1 MLREAIVE
9 APVTSSNLHAAPERP
24 ARWPARRLILAPILL
39 LAAAF
44 LTYAPAL
51 RNGFAW
57 DDQALILRDPL
68 IRSWRLIG
76 EGFQHFLFTDA
87 AASDFYRPVQRL
99 SYTLDYAA
107 FFVSPAGYHCISI
120 FWHAA
125 AGIAVFYF
133 AEEFLA
139 RCEMTVARR
148 FGVAFFAALIWLVH
162 PVQSA
167 AVVYVSGRADPLA
180 ATFGFLALFLAL
192 RMLRANGNRRWA
204 FGLGAGFC
212 FLASAL
218 SKEIGLIFLLLWLI
232 LAFAQRRRAA
242 SLGAAAIVGAVLCA
256 YLGLRL
262 PAERLAPPPPPPM
275 PLLVRPILTARAV
288 AEYAGLLLLPLH
300 LHMER
305 TVETQPTGFTPAS
318 MNAASWRELQTLLGL
333 LLIAA
338 GATALWRSRRQPA
351 IFLPLILAAVSYL
364 PVSGLI
370 TLNATVAEHWLYLP
384 SAFLFLAAAAALEL
398 LGRSVPTSYGL
409 RAAWVGLTIWILFLP
424 ARTFARS
431 FDWKDQRT
439 FLTRTIAGGG
449 DSARMLINLGALEL
463 SEGHLEAARRALDR
477 ALEKEP
483 DNPLAQL
490 NLAAVEIKQ
499 RNFASARVRLKKIAV
514 PAELRAGAEE
524 SLAVLQN
531 RETGEVN
538 LMRLRLAARLG
549 PPNWEIEKRYIKAC
563 ADLGFPERALSELKT
578 CLTIAP
584 YRAEGW
590 LRLSDLLRQ
599 TGRPNEAAVALAEA
613 EAADVHLR
621 ERVVPPPTS
630 GAYP

>member
-1 MLREAIVE
+1 MPGEAIVE
-9 APVTSSNLHAAPERP
+9 PRVTPSNLHTAPERP
-24 ARWPARRLILAPILL
+24 LGSGARRLIIAPILL
-39 LAAAF
+39 LAAGF
-44 LTYAPAL
+44 LAYAPAL
-51 RNGFAW
+51 RNGFVW
-57 DDQALILRDPL
+57 DDQALLLRDPL
-68 IRSWRLIG
+68 IRSWRLIW

-87 AASDFYRPVQRL
+87 AASNFYRPLQRL
-99 SYTLDYAA
+99 SYTLDYAI
-107 FFVSPAGYHCISI
+107 FFVSPGGYHFINI
-120 FWHAA
+120 LWHAA
-125 AGIAVFYF
+125 AGVAFFYF
-133 AEEFLA
+133 VEEFLA
-139 RCEMTVARR
+139 RCEIKPARR
-148 FGVAFFAALIWLVH
+148 FAVAFFAALVWLVH

-180 ATFGFLALFLAL
+180 AAFGFLALFLGL
-192 RMLRANGNRRWA
+192 RMLRANGKRRWA

-232 LAFAQRRRAA
+232 LALAQRPRAA
-242 SLGAAAIVGAVLCA
+242 RLGAAAIVGAVLCA

-262 PAERLAPPPPPPM
+262 PAEHLAPPPPPPM
-275 PLLVRPILTARAV
+275 PLLVRPIITARAV

-351 IFLPLILAAVSYL
+351 IFLPLLLAAVSYL

-370 TLNATVAEHWLYLP
+370 TLNPTVAEHWLYLP
-384 SAFLFLAAAAALEL
+384 GAFLFLAAAAALEL
-398 LGRSVPTSYGL
+398 LGRSVRTNYGS
-409 RAAWVGLTIWILFLP
+409 RAVWVGLTIWILFLP

-439 FLTRTIAGGG
+439 FLTRTIAAGG
-449 DSARMLINLGALEL
+449 DSARMLVNLGALEL
-463 SEGHLEAARRALDR
+463 SEGHLEAARRTLNR

-499 RNFASARVRLKKIAV
+499 RNFACARARLKKIAR
-514 PAELRAGAEE
+514 PPELQARAEE
-524 SLAVLQN
+524 SLVVLEN
-531 RETGEVN
+531 RETGGVN
-538 LMRLRLAARLG
+538 LLRLRLAARLG
-549 PPNWEIEKRYIKAC
+549 PPNWEIEKRYIKAFV
-563 ADLGFPERALSELKT
+563 DLGFSDRALTELGN
-578 CLTIAP
+578 CIVLAP
-584 YRAEGW
+584 YRAESW
-590 LRLSDLLRQ
+590 LLMSEILHRI
-599 TGRPNEAAVALAEA
+599 GRANEAAVALTEA
-613 EAADVHLR
+613 EAADVHLHDR
-621 ERVVPPPTS
+621 L
-630 GAYP
+630 GAAR